1 MTNRVIG
8 IDKTEIIN
16 IDILAVDKTKLNQDI
31 YEGNESLGY
40 KQHAI
45 VSKDLG

>member
-31 YEGNESLGY
+31 YEGV
-40 KQHAI
+40 KTI
-45 VSKDLG
+45 